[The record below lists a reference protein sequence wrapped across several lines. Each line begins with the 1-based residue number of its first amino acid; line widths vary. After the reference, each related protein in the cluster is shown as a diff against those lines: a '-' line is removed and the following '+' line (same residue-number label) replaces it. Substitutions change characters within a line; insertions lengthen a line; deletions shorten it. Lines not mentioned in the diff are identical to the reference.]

1 MRQFNP
7 VSALA
12 ACAMFAVSTAAL
24 SAPISSQGGVKTIW
38 HCVPTTYR
46 KCKVDKNGRE
56 YDCKTSKGEKCT
68 AVGGP
73 GSGKTKQ

>member
-1 MRQFNP
+1 MLKFRLIP
-7 VSALA
+7 TIA
-12 ACAMFAVSTAAL
+12 AAL
-24 SAPISSQGGVKTIW
+24 FFFPASAFSAPVSSQGGVKTVW
-38 HCVPTTYR
+38 HCVPTTFR

-73 GSGKTKQ
+73 GSGKTKK